1 MKTPPLKHLASL
13 VGALLFTAMSSIAD
27 PIVVNPTDPQTII
40 VRDGLTATMTVT
52 GDSNTEEKIGYRWY
66 KAAALPGPE
75 DDVRVVDGG
84 GISGST
90 TGTLKFTGVK
100 GEHSGDYYAEVFERV
115 EPFPE
120 VSSPIFTLQVN
131 VRPKIKTTPT
141 SGQPQSATV
150 SQGEGVSLAV
160 ALTDDSTLAG
170 LTYQWQ
176 KNNVDIPTAVNPT
189 ADEATFVIPAA
200 SVGNETTEG
209 AQWPDAASYRVKI
222 VSSLTNTTLFSK
234 AAVLKV
240 NSQPYILTQPAAA
253 TGGTLY
259 VATKATGKLSVL
271 AGGNPKLVYQ
281 WEKVNGTAETT
292 DDDVLNAKAS
302 SLSVK
307 EEGMYRVRVTNFL
320 SDTSSGTIS
329 NYANVI
335 VLNKPTEVGTIVATS
350 NKSPAQPNAK
360 GEFEANDVGGDTEVT
375 LTVDPNET
383 GTGDLEFQWQ
393 KDGKNIFDEPAGTE
407 DVTGAQ
413 TAAIKFAPLSWKHRG
428 VYRCVI
434 KNKVGV
440 YTSKTFALKVNSKP
454 LLITPPTDLL
464 GIKDKAVTFS
474 LVAGGNAPLT
484 YKWYREGQPE
494 TVLGTAAKFT
504 RSKLG
509 DTDEANYYCVISNS
523 FGTFTTELVNL
534 QVDAPVKIGLQPKA
548 EAVTSG
554 NTLTLSINTSQGDGP
569 IKYQWQRNNVNLTNS
584 PRITGAQT
592 TVIGPADLDLR
603 ATVQLVITDLT
614 TADAGSYRCIVS
626 NVNDTVKVTS
636 ATAKVTVLTAPFFLV
651 DGQPL
656 DKEVFEDS
664 NVSFIVKAGGS
675 PTLKYQWE
683 KASSLAGPWTV
694 LAGKTAA
701 TLTLTNV
708 QLDPE
713 IGNQGFYRC
722 VVNNTTGVPATS
734 NPAQLTIN
742 LIPDPVI
749 TSFTP
754 HKAKKNEKIRISG
767 TNLEFVK
774 SVRFENADT
783 GTLVTPVK
791 EPGGTIL
798 ITVPLNGLL
807 DGEEVELFAI
817 SKNGSD
823 GSGSETFSRSA
834 TQVNDRD
841 NPTIIVGSTFPA
853 TQGATTAPLEGDF
866 VTYNQ
871 PEVRDLP
878 ATGLGEAVYTWVFP
892 KAGRYGV
899 VVNSNFQVWFGHDYE
914 GDYDE
919 DYDFLNRV
927 YRVEFVVADDN
938 TPVKFYIFG
947 VDGTGFNLEDFGSYA
962 LQVVYLGPVL
972 GPAPAPVQTNGSASL
987 AKWQTDGETGNLR
1000 MVQTDEGTE
1009 KSSFTGSSA
1018 EGAQPTVLWT
1028 DASEVQAGPDSVVR
1042 TEWTMDIDQAGA
1054 GTKGHFGWQVT
1065 GSNGSPLG
1073 QLQFSVEDGAIYAV
1087 QPNGTRTALE
1097 PVLVPGSSHRFE
1109 ITTDLGNATW
1119 QARIDGVALGEPLPL
1134 PANSGFGDVSV
1145 IWYPASGSA
1154 QPTMTF
1160 DGVTVTVD

>member
-1 MKTPPLKHLASL
+1 MKTPPFKPLASL
-13 VGALLFTAMSSIAD
+13 VGALLFTAMSSIAA
-27 PIVVNPTDPQTII
+27 PVVTNPTDPQTVI

-52 GDSNTEEKIGYRWY
+52 ASSDSGGVVAYQWYKENPADPGRTDDFALSNT
-66 KAAALPGPE
+66 
-75 DDVRVVDGG
+75 G
-84 GISGST
+84 GISGAT
-90 TGTLKFTGVK
+90 TRALKFTGAK
-100 GEHSGDYYAEVFERV
+100 AIHSGNYYAVAYEAVGD
-115 EPFPE
+115 PFPE
-120 VSSPIFTLQVN
+120 DVSPIFTLQVN
-131 VRPKIKTTPT
+131 VRPTIATTPT

-150 SQGEGVSLAV
+150 SQGAGVSLAV
-160 ALTDDSTLAG
+160 VLTPDSTTEG

-200 SVGNETTEG
+200 SVGSETTEG
-209 AQWPDAASYRVKI
+209 AQWPDAGSYRVKI

-240 NSQPYILTQPAAA
+240 NSQPFILTQPAAA

-259 VATKATGKLSVL
+259 VANKAAGKLSVL

-320 SDTSSGTIS
+320 SGTPLGTIS
-329 NYANVI
+329 NYASVV
-335 VLNKPTEVGTIVATS
+335 VLNKPTEVGTIVATT
-350 NKSPAQPNAK
+350 NKPAQPNAK

-375 LTVDPNET
+375 LTVTPNVDDT
-383 GTGDLEFQWQ
+383 GVLEYQWQ
-393 KDGKNIFDEPAGTE
+393 KDGKNIFDEPAGTAG
-407 DVTGAQ
+407 VTGAQ
-413 TAAIKFAPLSWKHRG
+413 TAAIKFAPLSWTHRG

-534 QVDAPVKIGLQPKA
+534 QVDAPVKIGLQPA
-548 EAVTSG
+548 AAAVTSG

-592 TVIGPADLDLR
+592 TVTGPAGLR
-603 ATVQLVITDLT
+603 DTVQLVITDLT
-614 TADAGSYRCIVS
+614 TADAGSYRCLVS

-636 ATAKVTVLTAPFFLV
+636 ATAKVTVLTTPFFLV
-651 DGQPL
+651 GGQPL

-664 NVSFIVKAGGS
+664 NVSFTVKAGGS

-683 KASSLAGPWTV
+683 KASSLAGPWTA

-701 TLTLTNV
+701 TLALTNV
-708 QLDPE
+708 QVALANGD
-713 IGNQGFYRC
+713 QGFYRC
-722 VVNNTTGVPATS
+722 VVNNTTGVPAVS
-734 NPAQLTIN
+734 NAAELTIN
-742 LIPDPVI
+742 LIPNPVI

-754 HKAKKNEKIRISG
+754 HKARTTDRIRLTG
-767 TNLEFVK
+767 TNLEFVTE
-774 SVRFENADT
+774 VRFKNADT
-783 GTLVTPVK
+783 GIKVIPVK
-791 EPGGTIL
+791 EPGGTL
-798 ITVPLNGLL
+798 LVSVPPGLL
-807 DGEEVELFAI
+807 VGEEVELFAK
-817 SKNGSD
+817 SKNGFD
-823 GSGSETFSRSA
+823 GSEAETFSRVGV
-834 TQVNDRD
+834 QVNDRL
-841 NPTIIVGSTFPA
+841 NPTILVGTTFPA
-853 TQGATTAPLEGDF
+853 TVGATTAGMQDF
-866 VTYNQ
+866 DV
-871 PEVRDLP
+871 LP
-878 ATGLGEAVYTWVFP
+878 ATGLGEAVFTWVFP
-892 KAGRYGV
+892 KAGYYQFNIRT
-899 VVNSNFQVWFGHDYE
+899 FGQYVFHRIQFPGTNIQTLGTYNTV
-914 GDYDE
+914 
-919 DYDFLNRV
+919 FSRT
-927 YRVEFVVADDN
+927 VEIEDDN
-938 TPVKFYIFG
+938 TPVTLTVFG
-947 VDGTGFNLEDFGSYA
+947 VDGFAFPPLQDFGNYTIACAYSA
-962 LQVVYLGPVL
+962 RPPSPVA
-972 GPAPAPVQTNGSASL
+972 PAPANGSASL

-1009 KSSFTGSSA
+1009 KSRFTGSSA

-1087 QPNGTRTALE
+1087 QPDGTRTALE
-1097 PVLVPGSSHRFE
+1097 LVLVPGSSHRFE

>member
-1 MKTPPLKHLASL
+1 MKTPPFKPLASI
-13 VGALLFTAMSSIAD
+13 VGALLFTAMSSIAA
-27 PIVVNPTDPQTII
+27 PVVTNPTDPQTII

-52 GDSNTEEKIGYRWY
+52 ASSDSGGVVAYQWYKENPADPGRADDFAVSNT
-66 KAAALPGPE
+66 
-75 DDVRVVDGG
+75 G
-84 GISGST
+84 GISGAT
-90 TGTLKFTGVK
+90 TRALKFTGAK
-100 GEHSGDYYAEVFERV
+100 AIHSGNYYAIAYEAVGD
-115 EPFPE
+115 PFPE
-120 VSSPIFTLQVN
+120 DVSPVFTLQVN
-131 VRPKIKTTPT
+131 VRPTIATTPT

-150 SQGEGVSLAV
+150 SQGAGVSLAV
-160 ALTDDSTLAG
+160 VLTPDSTTVG

-200 SVGNETTEG
+200 SVGSETTEG
-209 AQWPDAASYRVKI
+209 AQWPDAGSYRVKI

-234 AAVLKV
+234 VAVLKV
-240 NSQPYILTQPAAA
+240 NSQPFILTQPAAA

-259 VATKATGKLSVL
+259 VANKAAGKLSVL
-271 AGGNPKLVYQ
+271 AGGNPKLEYQ

-307 EEGMYRVRVTNFL
+307 EEGMYRVRVKNFL
-320 SDTSSGTIS
+320 SSTPLGTIS
-329 NYANVI
+329 NYASVV
-335 VLNKPTEVGTIVATS
+335 VLNKPTEVGTIVATT
-350 NKSPAQPNAK
+350 NKPAQPNAK

-375 LTVDPNET
+375 LTVTPNVDDT
-383 GTGDLEFQWQ
+383 GVLEFQWQ
-393 KDGKNIFDEPAGTE
+393 KDGKNIFDEPAGTAG
-407 DVTGAQ
+407 VTGAQ
-413 TAAIKFAPLSWKHRG
+413 TAAIKFAPLSWTHRG

-494 TVLGTAAKFT
+494 TVLGTAAKLT
-504 RSKLG
+504 RSRLG
-509 DTDEANYYCVISNS
+509 DTDEGNYYCVISNS

-534 QVDAPVKIGLQPKA
+534 QVDAPVKIGLQPA
-548 EAVTSG
+548 AAAVTSG

-592 TVIGPADLDLR
+592 TVTGPAGLR
-603 ATVQLVITDLT
+603 DTVQLVITDLT

-636 ATAKVTVLTAPFFLV
+636 ATAKVTVLTTPFFLV

-656 DKEVFEDS
+656 DKEVYEDS
-664 NVSFIVKAGGS
+664 NVTFTVKAGGS

-683 KASSLAGPWTV
+683 KASSLAGPWTA
-694 LAGKTAA
+694 LAGKTAPSLA
-701 TLTLTNV
+701 LPNV
-708 QLDPE
+708 QVALANGD
-713 IGNQGFYRC
+713 QGFYRC
-722 VVNNTTGVPATS
+722 VVNNTTGVPAVS
-734 NPAQLTIN
+734 NAAQLTIN
-742 LIPDPVI
+742 LIPNPVI

-754 HKAKKNEKIRISG
+754 HKARKNEKIRISG

-774 SVRFENADT
+774 SVRFKNADT

-798 ITVPLNGLL
+798 ISVPAAGFS
-807 DGEEVELFAI
+807 DGEDVELFAI
-817 SKNGSD
+817 SKNGFD

-834 TQVNDRD
+834 AQINDRN

-866 VTYNQ
+866 VLYNQ
-871 PEVRDLP
+871 AEVRDLP

-927 YRVEFVVADDN
+927 FSVEFVVEDDN
-938 TPVKFYIFG
+938 TPVKFYVFG

-962 LQVVYLGPVL
+962 LQVVYQGPVL
-972 GPAPAPVQTNGSASL
+972 GPAPAPVQNSGSASL
-987 AKWQTDGETGNLR
+987 AKWQADGETGDLR

-1018 EGAQPTVLWT
+1018 AGAQPTVLWT

-1087 QPNGTRTALE
+1087 QPDGTRTALE

-1160 DGVTVTVD
+1160 EGVTVTVD

>member
-1 MKTPPLKHLASL
+1 MKTPPFKPLASF
-13 VGALLFTAMSSIAD
+13 VGALLFTAMSSIAA
-27 PIVVNPTDPQTII
+27 PVVTNPTDPQTII

-52 GDSNTEEKIGYRWY
+52 GISDTDAKIGYRWY
-66 KAAALPGPE
+66 KANSLPGPE
-75 DDVRVVDGG
+75 DDVQVIDGG
-84 GISGST
+84 GISGSAT
-90 TGTLKFTGVK
+90 ATLKFTGAK
-100 GEHSGDYYAEVFERV
+100 AAHEGDYYAGVYERV
-115 EPFPE
+115 GSFPE
-120 VSSPIFTLQVN
+120 VSSPVFTLQVN
-131 VRPKIKTTPT
+131 VRPKIATTPT

-150 SQGEGVSLAV
+150 SQGAGVSLAV
-160 ALTDDSTLAG
+160 LLTDDSTTVG

-176 KNNVDIPTAVNPT
+176 KNNVDISTAVNPT

-200 SVGNETTEG
+200 SVGSETTEG
-209 AQWPDAASYRVKI
+209 AQWPDVGSYRVKI
-222 VSSLTNTTLFSK
+222 VSSLTSTTLFSK

-240 NSQPYILTQPAAA
+240 NSQPFILTQPAAA

-259 VATKATGKLSVL
+259 VANKTAGKLSVL
-271 AGGNPKLVYQ
+271 AGGNPKLEYQ

-307 EEGMYRVRVTNFL
+307 EEGMYRVRVKNFL
-320 SDTSSGTIS
+320 SGTPLGTIS
-329 NYANVI
+329 NYATVV

-350 NKSPAQPNAK
+350 NKPAQPNAK
-360 GEFEANDVGGDTEVT
+360 GEFEANDMGGDTEVT
-375 LTVDPNET
+375 LTVAPNLT
-383 GTGDLEFQWQ
+383 GTGALEFQWQ
-393 KDGKNIFDEPAGTE
+393 KDGKNIFDEPAGTTG
-407 DVTGAQ
+407 VTGAQ
-413 TAAIKFAPLSWKHRG
+413 TAAIKFAPLSWTHRG

-454 LLITPPTDLL
+454 MLITPPTDLL
-464 GIKDKAVTFS
+464 GVKDKAVTFS

-509 DTDEANYYCVISNS
+509 DTDEGNYYCVISNS

-534 QVDAPVKIGLQPKA
+534 QVDVPVKIGLQPA
-548 EAVTSG
+548 AAAVTSG

-592 TVIGPADLDLR
+592 TVTGPAGLR
-603 ATVQLVITDLT
+603 DTVNLVITDLT

-636 ATAKVTVLTAPFFLV
+636 ATSKVTVLTTPYFLV
-651 DGQPL
+651 GGQPV
-656 DKEVFEDS
+656 DKEVYEDS
-664 NVSFIVKAGGS
+664 NVSFTVKAGGS

-683 KASSLAGPWTV
+683 KAADVAGPWTP
-694 LAGKTAA
+694 LTGKTAA
-701 TLTLTNV
+701 TLSLTKV
-708 QLDPE
+708 QLVPVT
-713 IGNQGFYRC
+713 GNQGFYRC

-734 NPAQLTIN
+734 DAAELKIN

-749 TSFTP
+749 TSITP
-754 HKAKKNEKIRISG
+754 HKARTGEKIRVSG
-767 TNLEFVK
+767 TDLNFVSEVRFKNETTGPKATFVK
-774 SVRFENADT
+774 ET
-783 GTLVTPVK
+783 GGTLLV
-791 EPGGTIL
+791 
-798 ITVPLNGLL
+798 TVPSTLTV
-807 DGEEVELFAI
+807 DEVVSLIAK
-817 SKNGSD
+817 SKNGT
-823 GSGSETFSRSA
+823 GETAPAEAFSRSA
-834 TQVNDRD
+834 VQVNDRL
-841 NPTIIVGSTFPA
+841 NPTILVGTTFPA
-853 TQGATTAPLEGDF
+853 TFGATTVGMVDF
-866 VTYNQ
+866 DV
-871 PEVRDLP
+871 LP
-878 ATGLGEAVYTWVFP
+878 PSDLGEAVYTWVFA
-892 KAGRYGV
+892 KAGTYQFNFKTVNFYAYYRFEYG
-899 VVNSNFQVWFGHDYE
+899 STIFRTSFGT
-914 GDYDE
+914 YDPT
-919 DYDFLNRV
+919 YQKS
-927 YRVEFVVADDN
+927 FVITEDN
-938 TPVKFYIFG
+938 TPVKIFIYG
-947 VDGTGFNLEDFGSYA
+947 IEGQSLVSQYQDFGAYTIACAYSPR
-962 LQVVYLGPVL
+962 LVVPS
-972 GPAPAPVQTNGSASL
+972 PPPVQGTSSASL
-987 AKWQTDGETGNLR
+987 ASWQTDGETGDLR
-1000 MVQTDEGTE
+1000 MVQTDEGRE

-1087 QPNGTRTALE
+1087 QPDGTRTALE

>member
-1 MKTPPLKHLASL
+1 MKTPPFKPLASL

-27 PIVVNPTDPQTII
+27 PIVVNPTDPQTVT

-52 GDSNTEEKIGYRWY
+52 GGSNTNEKIGYRWY
-66 KAAALPGPE
+66 KVNTAVAGPE
-75 DDVRVVDGG
+75 DDVRVVDGS
-84 GISGST
+84 GISGSG
-90 TGTLKFTGVK
+90 TGTLKFTGAK

-115 EPFPE
+115 TPFPE
-120 VSSPIFTLQVN
+120 ISSPIFTLQVN

-150 SQGEGVSLAV
+150 SQGAGVSLAV
-160 ALTDDSTLAG
+160 VLTDDSTPAG

-176 KNNVDIPTAVNPT
+176 KNNVDIPTGVNPT

-200 SVGNETTEG
+200 SVGSETTEG
-209 AQWPDAASYRVKI
+209 AQWPDAGSYRVKI
-222 VSSLTNTTLFSK
+222 VSSLTSTTLFSK

-240 NSQPYILTQPAAA
+240 NSQPFILTQPAAA

-271 AGGNPKLVYQ
+271 AGGNPKLEYQ

-307 EEGMYRVRVTNFL
+307 EEGTYRVRVKNFL
-320 SDTSSGTIS
+320 SGTPLGTIS
-329 NYANVI
+329 NYANVV

-350 NKSPAQPNAK
+350 NKPAQPNAK
-360 GEFEANDVGGDTEVT
+360 GEFEANDMGGDTEVT
-375 LTVDPNET
+375 LTVAPNLT
-383 GTGDLEFQWQ
+383 GTGALEFQWQ
-393 KDGKNIFDEPAGTE
+393 KDGKNIFDEPAGTTG
-407 DVTGAQ
+407 VTGAQ
-413 TAAIKFAPLSWKHRG
+413 TAAIKFAPLSWTHRG

-464 GIKDKAVTFS
+464 GVKDKAVTFS

-509 DTDEANYYCVISNS
+509 DTDEGNYYCVISNS

-534 QVDAPVKIGLQPKA
+534 QVDVPVKIGLQPA
-548 EAVTSG
+548 AAAVTSG

-592 TVIGPADLDLR
+592 TVTGPADLDLR

-664 NVSFIVKAGGS
+664 NVSFTVKAGGS

-742 LIPDPVI
+742 LIPDPTI

-754 HKAKKNEKIRISG
+754 HKARTGDKIRILG
-767 TNLEFVK
+767 TNLEFV
-774 SVRFENADT
+774 SEVRFKNADT
-783 GTLVTPVK
+783 GIKAIPVK
-791 EPGGTIL
+791 EPGGTLL
-798 ITVPLNGLL
+798 ISVPPGLL
-807 DGEEVELFAI
+807 GGEEVELFAK
-817 SKNGSD
+817 SKNGFD
-823 GSGSETFSRSA
+823 GSEAETFSRVSV
-834 TQVNDRD
+834 QVNDRR
-841 NPTIIVGSTFPA
+841 NPTILVGTTFPA
-853 TQGATTAPLEGDF
+853 TVGATTAGMQDF
-866 VTYNQ
+866 DV
-871 PEVRDLP
+871 LP
-878 ATGLGEAVYTWVFP
+878 ATGLGEAVFTWVFP
-892 KAGRYGV
+892 KAGYYQFNIRT
-899 VVNSNFQVWFGHDYE
+899 FGQYVFHRIQFPGTNIQTLGTYNTV
-914 GDYDE
+914 
-919 DYDFLNRV
+919 FSRT
-927 YRVEFVVADDN
+927 VEIEDDN
-938 TPVKFYIFG
+938 TPVTITVYGI
-947 VDGTGFNLEDFGSYA
+947 DGAAFPPLQDFGNYTIACAYSA
-962 LQVVYLGPVL
+962 RPPSPV
-972 GPAPAPVQTNGSASL
+972 APAPSSASL
-987 AKWQTDGETGNLR
+987 ASWQTDGETGDLR
-1000 MVQTDEGTE
+1000 MVQTDEGRE

-1087 QPNGTRTALE
+1087 QPDGTRTALE